1 MHAPVVRGL
10 ITTLIMFVILFA
22 SVPASAEEVV
32 QQAAASGTRNLRPF
46 TVKDGWELRWT
57 ASGPIFTVIL
67 HAPNG
72 DPVDTIAVQTK
83 PGPGATYYPTGGTYY
98 LQISGAGDWSIS
110 VVQLP

>member
-1 MHAPVVRGL
+1 
-10 ITTLIMFVILFA
+10 MFMLA
-22 SVPASAEEVV
+22 LLAVPLSSGPAFAEEVV
-32 QQAAASGTRNLRPF
+32 QQASASGTRNLRPF

-57 ASGPIFTVIL
+57 AAGPIFTAIL
-67 HAPNG
+67 HAQNG

-110 VVQLP
+110 IVQLP